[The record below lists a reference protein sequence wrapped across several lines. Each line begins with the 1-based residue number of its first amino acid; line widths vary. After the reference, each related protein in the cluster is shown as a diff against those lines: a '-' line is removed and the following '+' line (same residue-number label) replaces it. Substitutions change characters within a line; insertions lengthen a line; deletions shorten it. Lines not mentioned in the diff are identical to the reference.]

1 MATVPKASQL
11 ARPAAEVR
19 RIAQLAEAPAL
30 VEAQRW
36 FIRERSW
43 INELHLQLCRIP
55 APTFFEQ
62 ERAEWFRRQLE
73 DLNWRST
80 IDRAGNVL
88 AAFGAEQAPRRIIVS
103 AHLDTVFSPTRP
115 EEVYFAPDGRL
126 VGPGT
131 SDNGSGLAAMLALAR
146 LLGGDSELHDLASSI
161 LLVANVG
168 EEGEGNL
175 SGMRYLCE
183 GLGGQSSVG
192 LRSIRSFL
200 VLDGPSIEHVTAQ
213 ALASKRYEITFSGAG
228 GHSWNDHGTPNPVHV
243 LSHLISGFVQ
253 SADARFLEH
262 RRTQCAYN
270 FSVVEGGNSI
280 NSIPANARAKLDIRS
295 EDPALLDEL
304 SALLTAT
311 VERSL
316 EHGNRGAKSSRL
328 SAKIRD
334 LGSRPGGKLPA
345 DSSLLRTVLAVDAH
359 LNIRSRV
366 DCASTDA
373 NVPLS
378 LGLAAIS
385 IGAGGSGGGAHTRGE
400 WYQPEGREL
409 GLRRIF
415 LLLVSLL
422 DQDGELR
429 RAEA

>member
-1 MATVPKASQL
+1 LATVPKASQF
-11 ARPAAEVR
+11 ARPAAELR
-19 RIAQLAEAPAL
+19 RIAQLSEAPA
-30 VEAQRW
+30 VAEAQRW
-36 FIRERSW
+36 FARERSW
-43 INELHLQLCRIP
+43 INEVHLQLCRIP

-62 ERAEWFRRQLE
+62 GRAEWFRQQLE
-73 DLNWRST
+73 ELTWRAS

-88 AAFGAEQAPRRIIVS
+88 AAFRADQTRRRIIVS
-103 AHLDTVFSPTRP
+103 AHLDTVFSPARP
-115 EEVYFAPDGRL
+115 EDVYFAPDGRL

-131 SDNGSGLAAMLALAR
+131 SDNGSGLTAMLALAR
-146 LLGGDSELHDLASSI
+146 LLSAHSDLHELASSI

-175 SGMRYLCE
+175 SGMRYLCQ
-183 GLGGQSSVG
+183 GLPTQGMVEAG
-192 LRSIRSFL
+192 SIRAFL

-213 ALASKRYEITFSGAG
+213 ALASKRYEIAFSGAG
-228 GHSWNDHGTPNPVHV
+228 GHSWNDHGMANPVHV
-243 LSHLISGFVQ
+243 LSHLISGFIE
-253 SADARFLEH
+253 SADARFPEH
-262 RRTQCAYN
+262 RRSQCAYN
-270 FSVVEGGNSI
+270 FSVVEGGSSI

-304 SALLTAT
+304 SALLTAS

-316 EHGNRGAKSSRL
+316 EHGNRSARGSRL

-345 DSSLLRTVLAVDAH
+345 DSLLLRTVQAVDAH

-378 LGLAAIS
+378 LGLPAIS
-385 IGAGGSGGGAHTRGE
+385 IGAGGSGGGAHTAAE

-415 LLLVSLL
+415 LLLISLL
-422 DQDGELR
+422 DQGSEPAQPL
-429 RAEA
+429 